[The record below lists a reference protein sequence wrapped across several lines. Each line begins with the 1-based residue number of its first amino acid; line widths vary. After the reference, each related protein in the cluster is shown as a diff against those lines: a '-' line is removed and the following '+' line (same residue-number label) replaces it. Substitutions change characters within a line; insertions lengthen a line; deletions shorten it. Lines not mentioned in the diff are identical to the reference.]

1 MQILLYT
8 RRGCHLCEEAEDML
22 AAVGVRAAHV
32 DVDAVP
38 EAAGRYGLRVPVLEI
53 DGEAVLEGR
62 FQERPLAALL
72 AARGGLTG
80 PAAGRGRSAG
90 RPGSPPT

>member
-1 MQILLYT
+1 MRILLYT

-22 AAVGVRAAHV
+22 AAAGVPAAHL

-38 EAAGRYGLRVPVLEI
+38 EAAARYGLRVPVLEI

-62 FQERPLAALL
+62 FQEGSLAALV
-72 AARGGLTG
+72 AARGGLTSPG
-80 PAAGRGRSAG
+80 ECRDRPTGRREA
-90 RPGSPPT
+90 PPT